1 MPSKHVFNNAVS
13 KAIEYTMLATRKST
27 CCEPYDC
34 MHHEQCYTDII
45 TANGVFTD
53 KCNLCSEIEQAYNE
67 LLRYCRKRNVDLRKV
82 WIEENEWTK
91 QDRLEY
97 YKHTRY
103 NDNAPSHWSDGG
115 KYE

>member
-1 MPSKHVFNNAVS
+1 MPSKHVFNNAVR
-13 KAIEYTMLATRKST
+13 KALEYTMLATRKST

-34 MHHEQCYTDII
+34 MHHELCGEEWYGLCGLCEDIS
-45 TANGVFTD
+45 A
-53 KCNLCSEIEQAYNE
+53 AYNE
-67 LLRYCRKRNVDLRKV
+67 LVRYTRKRNIDLRKV
-82 WIEENEWTK
+82 WIAENEWTK

>member
-34 MHHEQCYTDII
+34 MHHELCGEEWYGSCGLCVDIE
-45 TANGVFTD
+45 A
-53 KCNLCSEIEQAYNE
+53 AYNE
-67 LLRYCRKRNVDLRKV
+67 LMRYARKRNVNLHKV
-82 WIEENEWTK
+82 WIAENEWTE

-97 YKHTRY
+97 YRHTRY